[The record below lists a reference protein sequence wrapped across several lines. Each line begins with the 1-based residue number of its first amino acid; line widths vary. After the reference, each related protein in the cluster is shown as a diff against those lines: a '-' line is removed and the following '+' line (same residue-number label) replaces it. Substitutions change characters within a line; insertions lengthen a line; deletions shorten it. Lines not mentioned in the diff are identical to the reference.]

1 MEMVVM
7 AVVVTAVACTVV
19 ETIMVG
25 CGDYDNGGVQNEFS
39 SLKKI
44 RPL

>member
-1 MEMVVM
+1 MVVVVTAVVVM
-7 AVVVTAVACTVV
+7 AVVG
-19 ETIMVG
+19 TIMVG